1 MQTISP
7 VSRVTDTSRDGTPKR
22 GAGEVWWPDDWQPED
37 SGRVIDVV
45 IPALDEEQS
54 LPMVLEDIPEP
65 WVREVVVVDNGST
78 DDTAEVVRRSEATLV
93 REPRKGYG
101 SACLKGL
108 SYLSDDP
115 PDVVTFLDADHSD
128 FPDELPR
135 VVAPILAG
143 DADLSIGSRTIGA
156 RQKGA
161 LLPQA
166 RFGNRLACQLLD
178 TLYDYRFTDLGPFR
192 AVRWEVLQELEMA
205 DPDFGWTVEM
215 QVKAAK
221 QGVRAVEVPV
231 SYRKRIGVS
240 KVTGTIEGT
249 IMASY
254 KILWT
259 IFAEYFES

>member
-1 MQTISP
+1 MQILLSVP
-7 VSRVTDTSRDGTPKR
+7 LVKGTSRDGTPRR
-22 GAGEVWWPDDWQPED
+22 GTGEVWWPNDWQPDTREA
-37 SGRVIDVV
+37 SIDVV
-45 IPALDEEQS
+45 MPALDEDQS
-54 LPMVLEDIPEP
+54 LPLVLEEIPDS
-65 WVREVVVVDNGST
+65 WVREIVVVDNGST
-78 DDTAEVVRRSEATLV
+78 DDTAEIVRRSGATLV
-93 REPRKGYG
+93 REPQKGYG
-101 SACLKGL
+101 SACLRGL

-115 PDVVTFLDADHSD
+115 PEVVVFLDADHSD
-128 FPDELPR
+128 FPGELPR

-143 DADLSIGSRTIGA
+143 DAELCIGSRTVGA

-192 AVRWEVLQELEMA
+192 AIRWEVLQDLEMA

-259 IFAEYFES
+259 IFAEYFE